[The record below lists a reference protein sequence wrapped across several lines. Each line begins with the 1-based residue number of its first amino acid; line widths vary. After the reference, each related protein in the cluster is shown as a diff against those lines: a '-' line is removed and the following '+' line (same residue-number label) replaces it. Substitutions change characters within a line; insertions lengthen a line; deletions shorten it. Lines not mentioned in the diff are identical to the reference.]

1 MTSFKDAE
9 VLRHIAREEPL
20 ESTLQAFPGVS
31 REQLQ
36 VLLEQAALLAEKTA
50 HSDSGASV
58 DAAKVSTSPLPQST
72 NGSPAGNSSMQRA
85 ARSSSPSPSPSQAS
99 LQRIRVYSDG
109 AARGNPGPSG
119 AGAVLIQPSGQVV
132 ERLGK
137 YLGIQTN
144 NYAEYMGLLLGLER
158 ARELGFREVEI
169 FADSELMI
177 RQLGG
182 RYQVK
187 SPTLR
192 PLYEAALRLLNDFSR
207 VKLVHVPREM
217 NTAADEMSN
226 RAIDERL

>member
-1 MTSFKDAE
+1 MGSFNEADI
-9 VLRHIAREEPL
+9 LRCIAREE
-20 ESTLQAFPGVS
+20 TLQATLEKFPGLT
-31 REQLQ
+31 RDELTK
-36 VLLEQAALLAEKTA
+36 LLEKAA
-50 HSDSGASV
+50 SQFNGASKH
-58 DAAKVSTSPLPQST
+58 APEA
-72 NGSPAGNSSMQRA
+72 PA
-85 ARSSSPSPSPSQAS
+85 
-99 LQRIRVYSDG
+99 LQRVRVYSDG

-119 AGAVLIQPSGQVV
+119 AGAVLVEPSGQVV
-132 ERLGK
+132 DRIGK

-144 NYAEYMGLLLGLER
+144 NYAEYMGLLLGLKR
-158 ARELGFREVEI
+158 ARALGVNEVEV

-187 SPTLR
+187 SPSLR
-192 PLYEAALRLLNDFSR
+192 PLYDEAVRLLNEFSR